1 MKFNEYS
8 KHRAITSLNN
18 SPYEKRNKN
27 YSFYDISPE
36 YPHNTRVLPKK
47 NDNFDNGKNEIKRKN
62 TYLLLE

>member
-47 NDNFDNGKNEIKRKN
+47 TTISITAKMK
-62 TYLLLE
+62 